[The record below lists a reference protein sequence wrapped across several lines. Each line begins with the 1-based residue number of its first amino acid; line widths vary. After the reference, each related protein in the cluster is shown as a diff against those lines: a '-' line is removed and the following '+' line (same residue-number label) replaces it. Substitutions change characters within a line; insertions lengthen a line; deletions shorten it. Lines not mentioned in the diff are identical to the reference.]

1 LVSFSS
7 SGESR
12 QKVTINQHQIRLHAR
27 CERPDPVLL
36 STEIC
41 FGLRLAYPAGDGSAA
56 ILRSLLEGR
65 KLVRERRVSFLESAR
80 KKFDFRTHAID
91 AMLLYT
97 QRRFITP
104 NRSAA

>member
-1 LVSFSS
+1 
-7 SGESR
+7 
-12 QKVTINQHQIRLHAR
+12 
-27 CERPDPVLL
+27 
-36 STEIC
+36 
-41 FGLRLAYPAGDGSAA
+41 
-56 ILRSLLEGR
+56 
-65 KLVRERRVSFLESAR
+65 LESAR